1 MALSL
6 VEGNL
11 AIFNKTKCLYFNLAI
26 PLLGRYLKDAPL
38 KICKIMQKIIQ
49 CSITCNYKILET
61 DQRSDHRMVSTAAIR
76 DHLHIKYKRLVEK
89 TVGHTHQRTP
99 CNSKTENALDEWLL
113 NDG

>member
-1 MALSL
+1 
-6 VEGNL
+6 
-11 AIFNKTKCLYFNLAI
+11 
-26 PLLGRYLKDAPL
+26 
-38 KICKIMQKIIQ
+38 
-49 CSITCNYKILET
+49 
-61 DQRSDHRMVSTAAIR
+61 MVSTAAIR